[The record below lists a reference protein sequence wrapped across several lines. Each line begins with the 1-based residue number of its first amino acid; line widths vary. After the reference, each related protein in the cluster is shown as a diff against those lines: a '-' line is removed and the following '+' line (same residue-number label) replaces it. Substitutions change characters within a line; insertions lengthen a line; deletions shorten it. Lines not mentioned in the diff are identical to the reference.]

1 MINFIKKYTTGVPF
15 MIFLASGA
23 LMTAFFIILY
33 TLKVYGHIDIDRLIH
48 VNFGKI
54 KYVIILSTI
63 WFIISDIAKKKQLF
77 PQIIHFILDSA
88 FYLTAF
94 GLIIYFTSGLH
105 GGLFPI
111 FYLSVIGTAMF
122 SSIAELTVFLIV
134 LSAETYVIYFLTE
147 KINDLYHLGVI
158 TVYVLFYFIVA
169 ATIKYFYKV
178 ILEDKEKYKKL
189 LELTKESEIKAKINE
204 EKYSELIEST
214 PLCIKVFDENRKMIF
229 LNKGGREEHFIKD
242 TDDISKWDWVG
253 TVKKEY
259 QAEAIEKFKN
269 AFTKGESGTLEFEHT
284 PEGSTHEWCSS
295 LISPIKDKD
304 GKVKSVLFLSSDITA
319 LKRAELEAKQN
330 EQMFKTLLDATPLC
344 IKWFDKNGNLISI
357 NKDGREEH
365 FLEKLNDE
373 EIKKWDYM
381 SCIDADYRDKVKEKF
396 EAALK
401 GIKENILMKH
411 IPGTSKSTWCQ
422 SEFIPVKN
430 ERGGV
435 DYMLFLSKD
444 VTQEKLIEEKRKK
457 SQERMEETK
466 IALFNILEDVKESEK
481 NLKEER
487 DKSQAIISSIGE
499 GLLVINTRYEIILI
513 NKKAEELLEIKSAE
527 ALNKDIRKI
536 FTIFK
541 KDQELASEEYPITKT
556 FKDEETIMVRIED
569 DFYYKN
575 LSGKKYPI
583 EMVITPL
590 RGNGITAAIIVFQDI
605 SREKDLDEA
614 KSSFISIAS
623 HQLRTPLT
631 SIRWYTEMLNSED
644 VGPLNE
650 NQKSFVSR
658 VYGSALKLNEV
669 INLLLSLARIE
680 SGKTGKEINKI
691 ELIAF
696 TNDILKELESQ
707 FKQKNIDVKLIP
719 PIEIM
724 ADINYDVSML
734 RQIVTNL
741 LSNSIRY
748 TNNNGKIE
756 IKIEKDKDKIIY
768 SVKDDGIGIPANQQ
782 DKIFQ
787 KFYRADN
794 ASTAVPDGSG
804 LGLSLVKALIE
815 MNKGSVWFKSPT
827 VWTDESGKEESK
839 GTTFYFTLPI

>member
-1 MINFIKKYTTGVPF
+1 MTNFIKKYTTGVPF
-15 MIFLASGA
+15 VIFLASGA
-23 LMTAFFIILY
+23 LIAVFFTTLY
-33 TLKVYGHIDIDRLIH
+33 LLRAYSHINIDTLIH
-48 VNFGKI
+48 VNFDKI
-54 KYVIILSTI
+54 KYVIILSAI
-63 WFIISDIAKKKQLF
+63 WFVISDIAKKKQLL
-77 PQIIHFILDSA
+77 PQITHFIFDSA
-88 FYLTAF
+88 FYLTTF
-94 GLIIYFTSGLH
+94 GFIVYFTNGLH

-111 FYLSVIGTAMF
+111 FYLSVIGTAIF

-147 KINDLYHLGVI
+147 TTNDLYHLGVI
-158 TVYVLFYFIVA
+158 TIYALFYFIVA
-169 ATIKYFYKV
+169 ATIKYFYK
-178 ILEDKEKYKKL
+178 IISEDEEKYKKL
-189 LELTKESEIKAKINE
+189 LELAEKNETKAKISE

-269 AFTKGESGTLEFEHT
+269 AFLKGESGTLEFEHT

-295 LISPIKDKD
+295 LISPIKGKD
-304 GKVKSVLFLSSDITA
+304 GKVKSVLFLSNDITA

-330 EQMFKTLLDATPLC
+330 ELMFKTLLNATPLC
-344 IKWFDKNGNLISI
+344 IKWFNKDGNLISI
-357 NKDGREEH
+357 NKSGREEH
-365 FLEKLNDE
+365 FLEKLSDE

-381 SCIDADYRDKVKEKF
+381 GCIDADYRDKVKEKF
-396 EAALK
+396 GAALK
-401 GIKENILMKH
+401 GIEGNILMKH
-411 IPGTSKSTWCQ
+411 VPETAKGTWCQ
-422 SEFIPVKN
+422 SEFIPIKN
-430 ERGGV
+430 GNGEINYV
-435 DYMLFLSKD
+435 LFLSRD
-444 VTQEKLIEEKRKK
+444 VTQEKLIEEERKK
-457 SQERMEETK
+457 NQERTEETK

-499 GLLVINTRYEIILI
+499 GLLVINTRYEVILI
-513 NKKAEELLEIKSAE
+513 NKKAEELLETTSAK
-527 ALNKDIRKI
+527 ALDKDVRKI

-541 KDQELASEEYPITKT
+541 KDKELTSEEYPATKT
-556 FKDEETIMVRIED
+556 FKNEETIIARIED
-569 DFYYKN
+569 DFYCKN

-650 NQKSFVSR
+650 NQKNFVSR
-658 VYGSALKLNEV
+658 VYGSAIKLNEV

-680 SGKTGKEINKI
+680 SGKTGKELNKI

-696 TNDILKELESQ
+696 TDDILKELEPQ
-707 FKQKNIDVKLIP
+707 FKQKNINVKLIP
-719 PIEIM
+719 PAETI
-724 ADINYDVSML
+724 ADINYDASML

-748 TNNNGKIE
+748 TENNGKIE
-756 IKIEKDKDKIIY
+756 IKIEKQESGITY
-768 SVKDDGIGIPANQQ
+768 SVKDDGIGIPADQQ
-782 DKIFQ
+782 GKIFQ
-787 KFYRADN
+787 KFFRADN

-804 LGLSLVKALIE
+804 LGLSLVRALVE

-827 VWTDESGKEESK
+827 IWTDESGKEENK
-839 GTTFYFTLPI
+839 GTIFYFTLPI